1 MLSDLER
8 RMREYPWH
16 TQYKLLNGKLNAFP
30 FSHMICEDFL
40 HPTLFEAVREQYRD
54 ISKFKQRFK
63 SPTLASSKHRSSWV
77 LTKEVLSQT
86 PKDAPAHALFQSL
99 TDTTLVYAF
108 KMIFKKEIERRHG
121 AVPSAHSYHLEI
133 VDDRSG
139 YALLPHVDTP
149 QKLITCLIYLA
160 DQGQNPAL
168 GTSLYGAA
176 PRAKHPA
183 ETNATA
189 DGKPPQHPPLS
200 RDDFVLVQ
208 TVPYRPNTA
217 LIFAP
222 GDNTWHGVEEVSGD
236 EARRA
241 IQFQINLPA

>member
-8 RMREYPWH
+8 RMKEYPWH
-16 TQYKLLNGKLNAFP
+16 TQYKLLNGKHNTFP
-30 FSHMICEDFL
+30 ISHMICEDFL
-40 HPTLFEAVREQYRD
+40 HPAIFEAVREECRD
-54 ISKFKQRFK
+54 ISKFQPRFK
-63 SPTLASSKHRSSWV
+63 NPTLTSSRYRSSWSF
-77 LTKEVLSQT
+77 TKEFLSQT
-86 PKDAPAHALFQSL
+86 PKDAPARALFQSL
-99 TDTTLVYAF
+99 TDTTLVYAL

-121 AVPSAHSYHLEI
+121 EVPSTHSCHLEI
-133 VDDRSG
+133 VADRSG

-200 RDDFVLVQ
+200 R
-208 TVPYRPNTA
+208 
-217 LIFAP
+217 
-222 GDNTWHGVEEVSGD
+222 EEVSGD